1 MQRTVST
8 CPAGATIS
16 ASVHAPFP
24 EHVSVQSAPSA
35 HVFTL
40 LSHASSPTQSHT
52 LSPSHECALGS
63 SAPAEGDPEGDAV
76 GLADGARVGARVGMA
91 SSPTAS
97 NSAVFATAAPPPSS
111 SSSPVA
117 RAPAVSSSISVR
129 SIVSKVLA
137 VPSPPLSS
145 STATAASMRIT
156 KLATAATSVA
166 IGRSSSS
173 YA

>member
-1 MQRTVST
+1 MQRTVSA

-76 GLADGARVGARVGMA
+76 GLADGARVGARVGA
-91 SSPTAS
+91 AETVGA
-97 NSAVFATAAPPPSS
+97 AVVGAGVGLQAP
-111 SSSPVA
+111 
-117 RAPAVSSSISVR
+117 SVFLMPQ
-129 SIVSKVLA
+129 V
-137 VPSPPLSS
+137 PPLLPVLK
-145 STATAASMRIT
+145 MQ
-156 KLATAATSVA
+156 
-166 IGRSSSS
+166 GE
-173 YA
+173 